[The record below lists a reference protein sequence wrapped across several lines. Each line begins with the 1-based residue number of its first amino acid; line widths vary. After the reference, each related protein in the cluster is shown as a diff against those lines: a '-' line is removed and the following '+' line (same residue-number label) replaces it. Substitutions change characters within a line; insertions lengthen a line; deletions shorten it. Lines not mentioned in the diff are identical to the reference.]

1 MASELCDNEQQQQDS
16 MMNAKQWVERAEQAM
31 VEMDLPRIQ
40 DSGILPGRGNK
51 FFPVVGYPPLTMFHD
66 MDEKPL
72 FEDLASRPEYPLL
85 SYVHIPFCPMQCT
98 YCHWITK
105 LNTPYDEVDT
115 YIDYLLREMQL
126 YTEKMEMDR
135 VPVRTI
141 LWGGGT
147 PTYPK
152 ARQLERLL
160 EGYTKYFDLSDCVQF
175 SVEADPTTLLGQEG
189 LDRLKVMR
197 DYGVDRISLGVQAID
212 DKVLSG
218 MGRTHTHAQTVE
230 SIENMRKVGMPIVYI
245 DLIYGYPNLTVET
258 WAQNM
263 LDMVQMDIEG
273 YQMYRL
279 RIKQHGDKPGKI
291 VRLNENLPDRFPT
304 AEEIFQMKYLSIA
317 IGEEAGFNEYHT
329 RLFGKKPEHISQYL
343 VEWQN
348 NLCDVVGVG
357 VSSWTNLRGVFS
369 FNVGDTNLENYYGLI
384 DQGKIPIDRGKIRT
398 LDDEARRS
406 FVVPIKNNRLSKPAF
421 ADRVGVTVHDY
432 FGPQIAR
439 LTDLGLMEEDET
451 HIWLTRHGKFYV
463 DEVCQQFF
471 HPDYL
476 PFPEVATTQVA

>member
-1 MASELCDNEQQQQDS
+1 
-16 MMNAKQWVERAEQAM
+16 MNAKQWVKRAEQAM
-31 VEMDLPRIQ
+31 VEMDLERIK
-40 DSGILPGRGNK
+40 DSGILPGRGTK

-66 MDEKPL
+66 MDETPL

-85 SYVHIPFCPMQCT
+85 SYLHIPFCPMQCT

-105 LNTPYDEVDT
+105 LNSPDDEVDT
-115 YIDYLLREMQL
+115 YIDYVLREMQL
-126 YTEKMEMDR
+126 YMDKLGVES
-135 VPVRTI
+135 VPVRTV

-160 EGYTKYFDLSDCVQF
+160 KGFTKFFDLSQCVQF
-175 SVEADPTTLLGQEG
+175 SVEADPTTLLGHEG
-189 LDRLKVMR
+189 MDRLKVMR
-197 DYGVDRISLGVQAID
+197 DFGVDRISLGVQAID
-212 DKVLSG
+212 DRVLSG
-218 MGRTHTHAQTVE
+218 MGRTHTHAQTLE
-230 SIENMRKVGMPIVYI
+230 SIEQMRKAGMPIVYI
-245 DLIYGYPNLTVET
+245 DLIYGYPNLTVER
-258 WAQNM
+258 WAENLLEM
-263 LDMVQMDIEG
+263 TQMDIEG

-291 VRLNENLPDRFPT
+291 VSLGQKRPDRFPT
-304 AEEIFQMKYLSIA
+304 ADEVFQMKYLSIA
-317 IGEEAGFNEYHT
+317 IGEEYGFNEYHT
-329 RLFGKKPEHISQYL
+329 RLFAKKPEQISQYL

-348 NLCDVVGVG
+348 NLCDVIGVG

-369 FNVGDTNLENYYGLI
+369 FNVGDVSLKQYYGLI

-406 FVVPIKNNRLSKPAF
+406 FVVPIKNNRLHKQSF
-421 ADRVGVTVHDY
+421 ADRTGVTVHDY

-439 LTDLGLMEEDET
+439 LEGLGLMAEDAT
-451 HIWLTRHGKFYV
+451 HIWLTRRGKFYV

-476 PFPEVATTQVA
+476 PFPEVAESQCA

>member
-1 MASELCDNEQQQQDS
+1 
-16 MMNAKQWVERAEQAM
+16 MNVKEWVKTAEQAM
-31 VEMDLPRIQ
+31 VDMELERVK
-40 DSGILPGRGNK
+40 DSGILPGRGTK

-66 MDEKPL
+66 MDERPL
-72 FEDLASRPEYPLL
+72 FEDLDSRPEYPLL

-105 LNTPYDEVDT
+105 LHAKDDEVDI
-115 YIDYLLREMQL
+115 YIDYVLREMQL
-126 YTEKMEMDR
+126 YMDKMGVES
-135 VPVRTI
+135 VPVKTV

-160 EGYTKYFDLSDCVQF
+160 KGFTRFFDLSECVQF
-175 SVEADPTTLLGQEG
+175 SVEADPTTLLGDEG
-189 LDRLKVMR
+189 MDRLKVMR
-197 DYGVDRISLGVQAID
+197 DYGVDRISLGVQAVD

-218 MGRTHTHAQTVE
+218 MGRTHTHAQTLE
-230 SIENMRKVGMPIVYI
+230 SIEQMRKAGMPIVYI
-245 DLIYGYPNLTVET
+245 DLIYGYPNLTVER
-258 WAQNM
+258 WAENM
-263 LDMVQMDIEG
+263 LEMVQMDIEG

-291 VRLNENLPDRFPT
+291 IRLNQNKPDRFPT
-304 AEEIFQMKYLSIA
+304 ADEVFQMKYLSIA
-317 IGEEAGFNEYHT
+317 IGEEYGFNEYHT
-329 RLFGKKPEHISQYL
+329 RLFAKRPEYISQYL

-348 NLCDVVGVG
+348 NLCDVIGVG

-369 FNVGDTNLENYYGLI
+369 FNVGDISLKQYYGLI

-406 FVVPIKNNRLSKPAF
+406 FVVPIKNNRLEKSAYT
-421 ADRVGVTVHDY
+421 ARCGVTAHDY
-432 FGPQIAR
+432 FGPQIVR
-439 LTDLGLMEEDET
+439 LKDLGLMAEDET
-451 HIWLTRHGKFYV
+451 HIWLTRRGKFFV

-476 PFPEVATTQVA
+476 PFPEVAQGV